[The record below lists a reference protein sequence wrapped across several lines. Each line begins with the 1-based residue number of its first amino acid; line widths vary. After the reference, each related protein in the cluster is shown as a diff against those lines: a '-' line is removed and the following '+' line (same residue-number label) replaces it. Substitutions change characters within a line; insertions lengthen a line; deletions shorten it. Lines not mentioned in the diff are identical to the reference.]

1 MPEFTELNGARL
13 QLSGPPGAAG
23 DAWSAHVT
31 VEDGSLTV
39 TDSSTQATVL
49 QCHLAPDTAWRAG
62 STTILV
68 SSTSGGSSSSSSAPD
83 AQASVQSSTVVL
95 QCSSAQQAQ
104 QLWQALQPK
113 QQPQQK
119 QAAAERAAEGTPDI
133 EETDNQVPAGGAASA
148 AAAAAAA
155 AGGGN
160 IFDAKTEKGS
170 AELYFHY
177 YGMLMHQQNML
188 QDMTRTGTYHAAIT
202 ENRADFEGKTVM
214 DVGAGS
220 AILSL
225 FSAQA
230 GAAKVYAVEA
240 SGMAKYA
247 QILASSNAVGKA
259 IQVCHSKVEELS
271 LPPGT
276 QVDVLV
282 SEPMGTLLVNERM
295 LETYLYARDKFLKP
309 GGKMFPQLGRI
320 HAAAFSD
327 ALLHSEL
334 LGKAAFWQTPSFFG
348 LDMSRLHQPAVE
360 GYFTQVVVDAF
371 DPSVLVS
378 DCATHVLDFATVSE
392 EELYDIN
399 IPLNLTVAHP
409 CTLHGVACWFDVLF
423 NGSSSQRWLSTAPG
437 LPTTHWFQLRC
448 CLQQP
453 LLVLTPNTQL
463 RGSMRLVAHARQ
475 SYDVHVELHAPPVAP
490 GMAPQKACGK
500 FDLKEPYYRLTQC
513 HGRTRAANSDT
524 ASTATAAAA
533 AAATAA
539 AAAAAATAA
548 AAAAAAPDP
557 GLESF
562 KALIGERR
570 FHCTQCGKCCTGA
583 GEVWV
588 SDAEAAKIARYLNL
602 PLARFLAL
610 HCHAYSKVEGFRLLR
625 SNMESETRDCT
636 FLRPDNTCA
645 IHPVRPLQCSTY
657 PWWPELMDE
666 KEWQQEKAD
675 IYIAG

>member
-1 MPEFTELNGARL
+1 MQEFTGLNGARL
-13 QLSGPPGAAG
+13 QLSGPSGAAG
-23 DAWSAHVT
+23 DSWSAHVS

-49 QCHLAPDTAWRAG
+49 QCQLAPDTAWRAG
-62 STTILV
+62 PTTILV
-68 SSTSGGSSSSSSAPD
+68 SSSSGGGSSSSSAPD

-113 QQPQQK
+113 QQPQQN

-148 AAAAAAA
+148 AAAAAA
-155 AGGGN
+155 GGN

-220 AILSL
+220 GILSL

-490 GMAPQKACGK
+490 GMAAQKLHARQSYDVHVALHAPPVAHGMAPQKACGK
-500 FDLKEPYYRLTQC
+500 FDLKEPYYC
-513 HGRTRAANSDT
+513 
-524 ASTATAAAA
+524 
-533 AAATAA
+533 
-539 AAAAAATAA
+539 
-548 AAAAAAPDP
+548 
-557 GLESF
+557 
-562 KALIGERR
+562 
-570 FHCTQCGKCCTGA
+570 
-583 GEVWV
+583 
-588 SDAEAAKIARYLNL
+588 Y
-602 PLARFLAL
+602 
-610 HCHAYSKVEGFRLLR
+610 
-625 SNMESETRDCT
+625 
-636 FLRPDNTCA
+636 
-645 IHPVRPLQCSTY
+645 
-657 PWWPELMDE
+657 
-666 KEWQQEKAD
+666 
-675 IYIAG
+675 